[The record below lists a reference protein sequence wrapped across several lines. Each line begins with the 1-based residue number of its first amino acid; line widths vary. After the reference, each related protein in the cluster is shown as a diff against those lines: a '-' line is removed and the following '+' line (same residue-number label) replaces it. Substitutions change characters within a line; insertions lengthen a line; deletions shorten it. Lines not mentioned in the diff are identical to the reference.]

1 MIGRETEVTRLVRA
15 AGVGV
20 VIRMRGTNR
29 AADREG
35 AAEMGDAAVSYTT
48 SDRLRDVPPLRLD
61 NAVTATRPVV
71 LFTQLF
77 APRGLVLAARSR

>member
-1 MIGRETEVTRLVRA
+1 
-15 AGVGV
+15 
-20 VIRMRGTNR
+20 
-29 AADREG
+29 
-35 AAEMGDAAVSYTT
+35 MGDAAVSYTT

-77 APRGLVLAARSR
+77 APRGLVLAVRSR